1 MDSVRE
7 GFRFQFVGEL
17 PELVDIYARPE
28 SEGMRDRLRRGTAPR
43 RGGLSKACAKRSIN
57 RFLER
62 DAEFPRAL
70 LEQSGQVVVE
80 GQGRA
85 HGRHH

>member
-1 MDSVRE
+1 MDFVRE
-7 GFRFQFVGEL
+7 SFRLQFVGEL
-17 PELVDIYARPE
+17 PKLVDVDTRPE
-28 SEGMRDRLRRGTAPR
+28 TEGVRNRFRRGRSPTR
-43 RGGLSKACAKRSIN
+43 RGLAQASAKGSIES
-57 RFLER
+57 FLER